1 MPPTQKFDIFCKLPF
16 KFYVNNKSK
25 KKKKTF
31 GSLTVTAVVSLFPS
45 CPRQFWILRHLSNF
59 SATSLPGFSVEGERK
74 RENPGREVGLSGEL
88 VLSRSIPSLLNH
100 LDQARTALGTRLYRR
115 FYSDKS
121 STPACPLFW
130 VKDQNVNDI
139 VDGGWRYSWT
149 PL

>member
-1 MPPTQKFDIFCKLPF
+1 MQKCLLPKTLTSF
-16 KFYVNNKSK
+16 ANYPLSFMSTTRAK
-25 KKKKTF
+25 KKNIRWLN
-31 GSLTVTAVVSLFPS
+31 SHRSLFPS

>member
-1 MPPTQKFDIFCKLPF
+1 MPPSKNLVFFVYIFCKLPF
-16 KFYVNNKSK
+16 KFYVNNKS
-25 KKKKTF
+25 KKKTF

-45 CPRQFWILRHLSNF
+45 CPRQVWISRHLSSL

-115 FYSDKS
+115 FYSEKS
-121 STPACPLFW
+121 STPACPLL
-130 VKDQNVNDI
+130 V
-139 VDGGWRYSWT
+139 S
-149 PL
+149 LA